1 MKNSQTASCDEKKYI
16 VLIIYDIVENKNR
29 NKMVNYLKAYAVR
42 VQKSAFEAYI
52 TKRNYEQLL
61 GDLPFLINPE
71 TDSLRIYLL
80 DDDLSVQSWGI
91 GDSHTEEVIIL

>member
-1 MKNSQTASCDEKKYI
+1 M
-16 VLIIYDIVENKNR
+16 
-29 NKMVNYLKAYAVR
+29 AVR

-52 TKRNYEQLL
+52 TRRNYEKLVHE
-61 GDLPFLINPE
+61 LPILINPH

-91 GDSHTEEVIIL
+91 GDSHTEDVIIL

>member
-1 MKNSQTASCDEKKYI
+1 MKNSMTESVDQKKYI
-16 VLIIYDIVENKNR
+16 VLIIYDITENKTR
-29 NKMVNYLKAYAVR
+29 NKMVSCLEKYGIR

-52 TKRNYEQLL
+52 TKKKYNKLL
-61 GDLPFLINPE
+61 QEAPLFIDSE

-80 DDDLSVQSWGI
+80 DSYMAVQSWGR